1 MQNNVAGDKK
11 VSKEAILAA
20 ITSLQ
25 SRGSDVNP
33 YSVASAANCT
43 RSQIMRDGELLA
55 LVTNARG
62 TKNDAA
68 QANEAG
74 GSEAQQQK
82 LLDETLAE
90 KQAMQQQLDRLSII
104 NQSLQQTLQARHAES
119 EDLRT
124 ELEQALYE
132 LEHLRGE
139 YEKLAT
145 TVQMAWQQGYA
156 VGQEAPEESQ
166 KAFIDNLAGAAQGTA
181 GGDSDAEPVD
191 HMPFVAEVPLKI
203 DDPEILNDPFTAK
216 LLSALH
222 GDIEGAQTGIRS
234 ESISAFGCE
243 DLEASEETRHVGRT
257 AANPFSP
264 QAVSPQSTPQ
274 AVSPQAVSQ
283 SMPQAVSQST
293 AQAVPQSTPRA
304 VSQSTA
310 QPVPQSMPQAVSQS
324 TAQPVPQSMPVLD
337 PMASMPIEFPESH
350 QTPASYDGPMGK
362 SAASEIARDQSATME
377 HIAAHRTPIDQTE
390 TLQNVPGFRNAV
402 DQSETVAHA
411 PVFGHNGENSHD
423 TLPNIPGFTPEQMAA
438 AQAAARQ
445 GEITQNFTAEDLHT
459 LFRNRYVREDE
470 PDSKDSAPAAP
481 NAAETGR
488 STKKFVGTNRST
500 AEAAPA
506 VPRTH
511 PPEIRK
517 ACRLLGLNL
526 EEMTL
531 TRATVF
537 EAWKKEMAK
546 PGVHPDTGG
555 DTEMAIYL
563 NTAKDTLIRYVDDLA
578 PKLGKKLGGQ
588 QTKEQPKSQ
597 QHKQE

>member
-43 RSQIMRDGELLA
+43 RSQIMRDNELLA
-55 LVTNARG
+55 LVTRARDSALG
-62 TKNDAA
+62 SAA
-68 QANEAG
+68 PGATDSAE
-74 GSEAQQQK
+74 GSTESTGELQK
-82 LLDETLAE
+82 LLDEALAE
-90 KQAMQQQLDRLSII
+90 KQVLNQQLDRLSII

-119 EDLRT
+119 EDLRG

-145 TVQMAWQQGYA
+145 TIQMAWQQGYA
-156 VGQEAPEESQ
+156 VGQEAPDDNQ
-166 KAFIDNLAGAAQGTA
+166 KSFIDNLAGAAQAGTA
-181 GGDSDAEPVD
+181 GGAIDD
-191 HMPFVAEVPLKI
+191 MPFVAEIPLKI

-216 LLSALH
+216 LLNALH
-222 GDIEGAQTGIRS
+222 GDIEGAQTGVRTDAIT
-234 ESISAFGCE
+234 AFGCE

-257 AANPFSP
+257 SAKSFAPE
-264 QAVSPQSTPQ
+264 TP
-274 AVSPQAVSQ
+274 APNGPSIPA
-283 SMPQAVSQST
+283 
-293 AQAVPQSTPRA
+293 
-304 VSQSTA
+304 
-310 QPVPQSMPQAVSQS
+310 
-324 TAQPVPQSMPVLD
+324 LD
-337 PMASMPIEFPESH
+337 PMTTM
-350 QTPASYDGPMGK
+350 PMGMPEFTDGF
-362 SAASEIARDQSATME
+362 SSTPEGIQVNCQPSGAAA
-377 HIAAHRTPIDQTE
+377 DQTVTVQDAAGFRPAVDQME
-390 TLQNVPGFRNAV
+390 TMQNVPGFRNSVDQMETMQNVPGFRNPV

-411 PVFGHNGENSHD
+411 PVFRNSVEQSETVAHAPVFNHNGEPHD
-423 TLPNIPGFTPEQMAA
+423 SLPNIPGFTPEQVAA
-438 AQAAARQ
+438 AKAAARE

-470 PDSKDSAPAAP
+470 PENKDPAPTAA
-481 NAAETGR
+481 AAETGR

-500 AEAAPA
+500 AEAMPTL
-506 VPRTH
+506 PRTH

-526 EEMTL
+526 DEAVL
-531 TRATVF
+531 TRASVF

-555 DTEMAIYL
+555 DTEMAIFL

-588 QTKEQPKSQ
+588 QTKEQPKPP